1 MTRPSNPVAKQI
13 FTTLLLLGS
22 LAIPAACVARA
33 HPGAAGPLPDIVMDG
48 TNLYPKSMSS
58 GPDGTVYIGSM
69 KGIVFRARPGAAVA
83 TAWIKPTPA
92 NGILTL
98 LGVLVDAPTQT
109 LWLCSDPGALRSPP
123 VTGTASLMAF
133 DLRTGRQR
141 GTYPFP
147 APASICNDISVAPN
161 GDVYASDTPNG
172 RILRLAK
179 GAKGLTVFADDAR
192 LKGIDGLVFG
202 GNGVLYLN
210 NVSRNQLL
218 IIDIRPDG
226 SAGPITPMVLSQP
239 VAGPDGFRFIGDH
252 HFLLAEGN
260 AGRVDLVTISGIHAD
275 IQVLREG
282 LQSPPAVTLVGNTV
296 YALEG
301 KILYLISPA
310 LKGKD
315 PGPFKA
321 YAVPLP
327 LPGGRAAP

>member
-1 MTRPSNPVAKQI
+1 MPNLIAPFVASAL
-13 FTTLLLLGS
+13 TLM
-22 LAIPAACVARA
+22 ARTHAASA
-33 HPGAAGPLPDIVMDG
+33 PAGPLPDIVMEG
-48 TNLYPKSMSS
+48 TNLYPESMSS
-58 GPDGTVYIGSM
+58 APDGSVYIGSM
-69 KGIVFRARPGAAVA
+69 KGIVFRAKPGSNRAS
-83 TAWIKPTPA
+83 AWIKPTPR

-98 LGVLVDAPTQT
+98 LGVLVDAPSHT
-109 LWLCSDPGALRSPP
+109 LWLCSSPGALRSPP

-133 DLRTGRQR
+133 DLRTGRQS
-141 GTYPFP
+141 GNYPFP
-147 APASICNDISVAPN
+147 APASVCNDISVAPN

-172 RILRLAK
+172 RILRLAQGEK
-179 GAKGLTVFADDAR
+179 SLTVFAADTR

-202 GNGVLYLN
+202 SNGVLYVN

-218 IIDIRPDG
+218 IVDIHADG
-226 SAGPITPMVLSQP
+226 TSGPITQLLLSQA
-239 VAGPDGFRFIGDH
+239 VAGPDGFRSIGGNR
-252 HFLLAEGN
+252 FLLAEGN
-260 AGRVDLVTISGIHAD
+260 SGRIDLVTISGVHAD

-315 PGPFKA
+315 PGTFKA

-327 LPGGRAAP
+327 PL

>member
-1 MTRPSNPVAKQI
+1 MRQVIKTALV
-13 FTTLLLLGS
+13 LGA
-22 LAIPAACVARA
+22 LAASTAALARA
-33 HPGAAGPLPDIVMDG
+33 HPSAAGPLPDIVMDG
-48 TNLYPKSMSS
+48 TDLYPESMSS
-58 GPDGTVYIGSM
+58 GPDGSVYIGSM
-69 KGIVFRARPGAAVA
+69 KGILFRAKPGSDQA
-83 TAWIKPTPA
+83 TAWIKPSAA

-98 LGVLVDAPTQT
+98 LGVLVDAPTHT

-133 DLRTGRQR
+133 DLKTGRQR
-141 GTYPFP
+141 GNYPFP

-179 GAKGLTVFADDAR
+179 GDKALTVVAEDAR

-202 GNGVLYLN
+202 GNGVLYVN

-218 IIDIRPDG
+218 IVDLRPDG
-226 SAGPITPMVLSQP
+226 SAGPITQMLLSQP
-239 VAGPDGFRFIGDH
+239 VAGPDGFRCIGGNR
-252 HFLLAEGN
+252 FLLAEGN
-260 AGRVDLVTISGIHAD
+260 AGRVDLVTISGVHAN

-327 LPGGRAAP
+327 

>member
-1 MTRPSNPVAKQI
+1 MNRRLAKLIAAVAPCAL
-13 FTTLLLLGS
+13 TCLTL
-22 LAIPAACVARA
+22 AATAPR
-33 HPGAAGPLPDIVMDG
+33 PLPDIVMDG
-48 TNLYPKSMSS
+48 TNLYPESMSS
-58 GPDGTVYIGSM
+58 SPDGTVYIGSM
-69 KGIVFRARPGAAVA
+69 KGIVFRARPGSAKA
-83 TAWIKPTPA
+83 TAWIKPTAA

-98 LGVLVDAPTQT
+98 FGVLVDASTHT
-109 LWLCSDPGALRSPP
+109 LWLCSSPGALRSPP

-133 DLRTGRQR
+133 DLKTGRQR
-141 GTYPFP
+141 GHYPFP
-147 APASICNDISVAPN
+147 APASICNDISVAPT

-179 GAKGLTVFADDAR
+179 GDKSLTVFAEDPR

-218 IIDIRPDG
+218 LVDIRPDG
-226 SAGPITPMVLSQP
+226 SSGPIAQLALSQP
-239 VAGPDGFRFIGDH
+239 VAGPDGFRFIGGNR
-252 HFLLAEGN
+252 FLLAEGN
-260 AGRVDLVTISGIHAD
+260 AGRVDLVTISGVHAD

-282 LQSPPAVTLVGNTV
+282 LQSPPAVTLVGHTV

-301 KILYLISPA
+301 KILYLVSPA

-327 LPGGRAAP
+327 

>member
-1 MTRPSNPVAKQI
+1 MKNML
-13 FTTLLLLGS
+13 TTALILGA
-22 LAIPAACVARA
+22 LAAPAAGVAREA
-33 HPGAAGPLPDIVMDG
+33 HGAAGPLPDIVMDG
-48 TNLYPKSMSS
+48 TDLYPESMSS

-69 KGIVFRARPGAAVA
+69 KGIVFRAKPGSHQAR
-83 TAWIKPTPA
+83 AWIKPTAA

-98 LGVLVDAPTQT
+98 LGVLVDAPSHT

-133 DLRTGRQR
+133 DLRTGRRR
-141 GTYPFP
+141 GNYPFP

-179 GAKGLTVFADDAR
+179 GARALTVFAEDPR

-218 IIDIRPDG
+218 IIDIRADG

-239 VAGPDGFRFIGDH
+239 VAGPDGFRYIGANR
-252 HFLLAEGN
+252 FLLAEGN
-260 AGRVDLVTISGIHAD
+260 AGRVDLVTISGVQAN
-275 IQVLREG
+275 IQVLRAG
-282 LQSPPAVTLVGNTV
+282 LQSPPAVTLVGTTV

-301 KILYLISPA
+301 KILYLISPG

-327 LPGGRAAP
+327 QL

>member
-1 MTRPSNPVAKQI
+1 MKRLVITA
-13 FTTLLLLGS
+13 LALGS
-22 LAIPAACVARA
+22 LTLSCTTLARSHKSAAD
-33 HPGAAGPLPDIVMDG
+33 PLPDIVMDG
-48 TNLYPKSMSS
+48 TNLYPESMSS

-69 KGIVFRARPGAAVA
+69 KGILFRAKPGSDTA
-83 TAWIKPTPA
+83 TAWIKPTAA
-92 NGILTL
+92 NGLLTL
-98 LGVLVDAPTQT
+98 LGVLVDAPTHT

-133 DLRTGRQR
+133 DLKTGRQR
-141 GTYPFP
+141 GNYPFP

-179 GAKGLTVFADDAR
+179 GEKSLTVFADDAR

-226 SAGPITPMVLSQP
+226 SAGPITPLVLSQP
-239 VAGPDGFRFIGDH
+239 VAGPDGFRFIGGNR
-252 HFLLAEGN
+252 FLLAEGN
-260 AGRVDLVTISGIHAD
+260 AGRVDLVRINGIRAD

-301 KILYLISPA
+301 KILYLISPN

-327 LPGGRAAP
+327 QP

>member
-1 MTRPSNPVAKQI
+1 MKA
-13 FTTLLLLGS
+13 FAALLPALALA
-22 LAIPAACVARA
+22 AIPAVAAPAR
-33 HPGAAGPLPDIVMDG
+33 PLPDIVMDG
-48 TNLYPKSMSS
+48 SNLYPESMSS
-58 GPDGTVYIGSM
+58 SPDGTVYIGSM
-69 KGIVFRARPGAAVA
+69 KGIVFRAKPGADKA
-83 TAWIKPTPA
+83 TAWIKPTA
-92 NGILTL
+92 RNGILTL
-98 LGVLVDAPTQT
+98 LGVLVDAPTHT
-109 LWLCSDPGALRSPP
+109 LWLCSSPGALRTPP

-133 DLRTGRQR
+133 DLKSARQR
-141 GTYPFP
+141 GNYPFP
-147 APASICNDISVAPN
+147 APASVCNDISVAPN

-179 GAKGLTVFADDAR
+179 GAKSLTVFAEDAR

-218 IIDIRPDG
+218 IIDIHADG
-226 SAGPITPMVLSQP
+226 TAGPITQMLVSQP
-239 VAGPDGFRFIGDH
+239 VAGPDGFRFIGGNR
-252 HFLLAEGN
+252 FLLAEGN
-260 AGRVDLVTISGIHAD
+260 AGRIDLVTISGIRAD

-301 KILYLISPA
+301 KILYLINPA

-327 LPGGRAAP
+327 

>member
-1 MTRPSNPVAKQI
+1 MNPGLRKLLVAAVPCA
-13 FTTLLLLGS
+13 
-22 LAIPAACVARA
+22 LACLTPAA
-33 HPGAAGPLPDIVMDG
+33 AAPRPLPDIVMDG
-48 TNLYPKSMSS
+48 TNLYPESMSS
-58 GPDGTVYIGSM
+58 SPDGTVYIGSM
-69 KGIVFRARPGAAVA
+69 KGIVFRALPGSAKAR
-83 TAWIKPTPA
+83 AWIKPTPA

-98 LGVLVDAPTQT
+98 LGVLVDASTHT
-109 LWLCSDPGALRSPP
+109 LWLCSSPGALRSPP
-123 VTGTASLMAF
+123 VAGTASLMAF

-141 GTYPFP
+141 GHYPFP

-179 GAKGLTVFADDAR
+179 GDNSLTVFAEDAR

-218 IIDIRPDG
+218 LVDIRPDG
-226 SAGPITPMVLSQP
+226 SAGPITQLALSQP
-239 VAGPDGFRFIGDH
+239 VAGPDGFRFIGGNR
-252 HFLLAEGN
+252 FLLAEGN
-260 AGRVDLVTISGIHAD
+260 AGRVDLVTISGVHAD

-282 LQSPPAVTLVGNTV
+282 LQSPPAVTLVGHTV

-327 LPGGRAAP
+327 

>member
-1 MTRPSNPVAKQI
+1 
-13 FTTLLLLGS
+13 
-22 LAIPAACVARA
+22 
-33 HPGAAGPLPDIVMDG
+33 
-48 TNLYPKSMSS
+48 
-58 GPDGTVYIGSM
+58 
-69 KGIVFRARPGAAVA
+69 
-83 TAWIKPTPA
+83 
-92 NGILTL
+92 
-98 LGVLVDAPTQT
+98 
-109 LWLCSDPGALRSPP
+109 
-123 VTGTASLMAF
+123 MAF

-141 GTYPFP
+141 GNYPFP
-147 APASICNDISVAPN
+147 APASVCNDISVAPN

-179 GAKGLTVFADDAR
+179 GDKALTVFAADTR

-202 GNGVLYLN
+202 SNGVLYVN

-218 IIDIRPDG
+218 IVDIHADG
-226 SAGPITPMVLSQP
+226 TAGPITPLVLSQA
-239 VAGPDGFRFIGDH
+239 VAGPDGFRSIGGNR
-252 HFLLAEGN
+252 FLLAEGN
-260 AGRVDLVTISGIHAD
+260 SGRIDLVTISGVHAD
-275 IQVLREG
+275 IHVLREG

-327 LPGGRAAP
+327 QQ

>member
-1 MTRPSNPVAKQI
+1 MTSTR
-13 FTTLLLLGS
+13 LLVHLAGALVLGA
-22 LAIPAACVARA
+22 LAAPAAVARS
-33 HPGAAGPLPDIVMDG
+33 HPAAPPGPLPDIVMDG
-48 TNLYPKSMSS
+48 TDLYPESMSS
-58 GPDGTVYIGSM
+58 SPDGTVYIGSM
-69 KGIVFRARPGAAVA
+69 KGIVFRAQPGSDKAVP
-83 TAWIKPTPA
+83 WIRPTPA

-98 LGVLVDAPTQT
+98 LGVLVDAPTHT
-109 LWLCSDPGALRSPP
+109 LWLCSSPGALRSPP
-123 VTGTASLMAF
+123 VTGTASLMSF
-133 DLRTGRQR
+133 DLATGRQR
-141 GTYPFP
+141 GHYPFP
-147 APASICNDISVAPN
+147 APASVCNDISVAPN

-179 GAKGLTVFADDAR
+179 GAASLTVFNEDAR

-218 IIDIRPDG
+218 IQDIRPDG
-226 SAGPITPMVLSQP
+226 SAGPLTELVLSQP
-239 VAGPDGFRFIGDH
+239 VAGPDGFRFIGGNR
-252 HFLLAEGN
+252 FLLAEGN
-260 AGRVDLVTISGIHAD
+260 AGRIDLVTIRGVQAD
-275 IQVLREG
+275 IHVLREG
-282 LQSPPAVTLVGNTV
+282 LQSPPAVTLVGNTA

-327 LPGGRAAP
+327 

>member
-1 MTRPSNPVAKQI
+1 MTPIRLHTTLSVAALIPALALAAIPVA
-13 FTTLLLLGS
+13 
-22 LAIPAACVARA
+22 AAPAR
-33 HPGAAGPLPDIVMDG
+33 PLPDIVMDG
-48 TNLYPKSMSS
+48 SNLYPESMSS
-58 GPDGTVYIGSM
+58 SPDGTVYIGSM
-69 KGIVFRARPGAAVA
+69 KGIVFRAKPGADTA
-83 TAWIKPTPA
+83 TAWIKPTA
-92 NGILTL
+92 DNAILTL
-98 LGVLVDAPTQT
+98 LGVLVDAPTHT
-109 LWLCSDPGALRSPP
+109 LWLCSSPGALRSPP

-133 DLRTGRQR
+133 DLKTGRQR
-141 GTYPFP
+141 GNYPFP
-147 APASICNDISVAPN
+147 APASVCNDISVAPN

-179 GAKGLTVFADDAR
+179 GAKSLTVFAEDAR

-218 IIDIRPDG
+218 IIDIHADG
-226 SAGPITPMVLSQP
+226 TAGPITPLVLSQP
-239 VAGPDGFRFIGDH
+239 VAGPDGFRFIGGNR
-252 HFLLAEGN
+252 FLLAEGN
-260 AGRVDLVTISGIHAD
+260 AGRVDLVTISGIRAD

-301 KILYLISPA
+301 KILYLVSPA

-327 LPGGRAAP
+327 PP

>member
-1 MTRPSNPVAKQI
+1 MNRGLCKLIAAVMPFALTCL
-13 FTTLLLLGS
+13 T
-22 LAIPAACVARA
+22 PAA
-33 HPGAAGPLPDIVMDG
+33 AAPRPLPDIVMDG
-48 TNLYPKSMSS
+48 TNLYPESMSS
-58 GPDGTVYIGSM
+58 SPDGTVYIGSM
-69 KGIVFRARPGAAVA
+69 KGIVFRARPGSAKAA
-83 TAWIKPTPA
+83 AWIKPTAA

-98 LGVLVDAPTQT
+98 LGVLVDASAHT
-109 LWLCSDPGALRSPP
+109 LWLCSSPGALRSPP

-133 DLRTGRQR
+133 DLQTGRQR
-141 GTYPFP
+141 GHYAFP

-179 GAKGLTVFADDAR
+179 GGKSLTVFAEDAR

-218 IIDIRPDG
+218 LVDIRPDG
-226 SAGPITPMVLSQP
+226 SSGPITQLALSQP
-239 VAGPDGFRFIGDH
+239 VAGPDGFRFIGGNR
-252 HFLLAEGN
+252 FLLAEGN
-260 AGRVDLVTISGIHAD
+260 AGRVDLVAISGVHAD
-275 IQVLREG
+275 IQVLREE
-282 LQSPPAVTLVGNTV
+282 LQSPPAVTLVGHTV

-301 KILYLISPA
+301 KILYLLSPA

-327 LPGGRAAP
+327 

>member
-1 MTRPSNPVAKQI
+1 MKQI
-13 FTTLLLLGS
+13 VTLVLVLGA
-22 LAIPAACVARA
+22 LGACDAARA
-33 HPGAAGPLPDIVMDG
+33 QHKAPGPLPDIVMDG
-48 TNLYPKSMSS
+48 TNLYPESMSS
-58 GPDGTVYIGSM
+58 GTDGTVYIGSM
-69 KGIVFRARPGAAVA
+69 KGIVFRAKPGADKAM
-83 TAWIKPTPA
+83 AWIKPSPA

-98 LGVLVDAPTQT
+98 LGVLVDAPTHT
-109 LWLCSDPGALRSPP
+109 LWLCSDPGTLRSPP
-123 VTGTASLMAF
+123 VTGTAALLAF
-133 DLRTGRQR
+133 DLKTGRPR
-141 GTYPFP
+141 GHYPFP

-179 GAKGLTVFADDAR
+179 GATALTVFADDAR

-218 IIDIRPDG
+218 IMDIRPDG
-226 SAGPITPMVLSQP
+226 TAGPITELTLSQP
-239 VAGPDGFRFIGDH
+239 VAGPDGFRFIGGNR
-252 HFLLAEGN
+252 FILAEGN
-260 AGRVDLVTISGIHAD
+260 AGRVDLVTISGVHAT

-315 PGPFKA
+315 PGAFKA

-327 LPGGRAAP
+327 QP

>member
-1 MTRPSNPVAKQI
+1 MKQL
-13 FTTLLLLGS
+13 FTTVLLLGT
-22 LAIPAACVARA
+22 LTARA
-33 HPGAAGPLPDIVMDG
+33 AALPDIVMDG
-48 TNLYPKSMSS
+48 TDLYPESMSS
-58 GPDGTVYIGSM
+58 GADGTVYIGSM
-69 KGIVFRARPGAAVA
+69 KGIVFRAKPGSDKAL
-83 TAWIKPTPA
+83 AWIKPTAA

-98 LGVLVDAPTQT
+98 LGVLVDAPRHT

-123 VTGTASLMAF
+123 VTGTASLMQF
-133 DLRTGRQR
+133 DLKTGHQL
-141 GTYPFP
+141 GNYPFP

-172 RILRLAK
+172 RILRLTK
-179 GAKGLTVFADDAR
+179 GAKALTVFADDAR

-210 NVSRNQLL
+210 NVQRNQLL
-218 IIDIRPDG
+218 IIDIRSDG
-226 SAGPITPMVLSQP
+226 SAGPITPLELSQP
-239 VAGPDGFRFIGDH
+239 VAGPDGFRFIGGNR
-252 HFLLAEGN
+252 FLLAEGN
-260 AGRVDLVTISGIHAD
+260 AGRIDLVTISGVRAD
-275 IQVLREG
+275 IHVLREG
-282 LQSPPAVTLVGNTV
+282 LQSPPAVTLVGNTA

-327 LPGGRAAP
+327 

>member
-1 MTRPSNPVAKQI
+1 MIYTCSHMKHVLAALI
-13 FTTLLLLGS
+13 LGALL
-22 LAIPAACVARA
+22 PAAALARTA
-33 HPGAAGPLPDIVMDG
+33 HPSGPLPDILMDG
-48 TNLYPKSMSS
+48 VNLYPESMSS

-69 KGIVFRARPGAAVA
+69 KGIVFRARPGSGLAR
-83 TAWIKPTPA
+83 AWIKPTAA

-98 LGVLVDAPTQT
+98 LGVLVDAPRHT
-109 LWLCSDPGALRSPP
+109 LWLCSDPGALASPP

-133 DLRTGRQR
+133 DLRTGKQL
-141 GTYPFP
+141 GHYPFP

-179 GAKGLTVFADDAR
+179 GEKSLNVVAQDPR

-202 GNGVLYLN
+202 GNGVLYVN
-210 NVSRNQLL
+210 NVTSNQLL
-218 IIDIRPDG
+218 IVDLHPDG
-226 SAGPITPMVLSQP
+226 SVGPIIPMQLSRP
-239 VAGPDGFRFIGDH
+239 VAGPDGFRFIGGN

-260 AGRVDLVTISGIHAD
+260 AGRIDLVSISGVHAD
-275 IQVLREG
+275 IKVLREG
-282 LQSPPAVTLVGNTV
+282 LQSPPAVTRVGDTA

-301 KILYLISPA
+301 KITYLIRPE

-327 LPGGRAAP
+327 PL

>member
-1 MTRPSNPVAKQI
+1 MKNMLTAALI
-13 FTTLLLLGS
+13 LGA
-22 LAIPAACVARA
+22 LAAPAAGVAREA
-33 HPGAAGPLPDIVMDG
+33 HGAAGPLPDIVMDG
-48 TNLYPKSMSS
+48 TDLYPESMSS

-69 KGIVFRARPGAAVA
+69 KGIVFRAKPGSHQARV
-83 TAWIKPTPA
+83 WIKPTAA

-98 LGVLVDAPTQT
+98 LGVLVDAPSHT

-133 DLRTGRQR
+133 DLRTGRRR
-141 GTYPFP
+141 GNYPFP

-179 GAKGLTVFADDAR
+179 GARALTVFAEDPR

-218 IIDIRPDG
+218 IIDIRADG

-239 VAGPDGFRFIGDH
+239 VAGPDGFRYIGANR
-252 HFLLAEGN
+252 FLLAEGN
-260 AGRVDLVTISGIHAD
+260 AGRVDLVTISGVQAN
-275 IQVLREG
+275 IQVLRAG
-282 LQSPPAVTLVGNTV
+282 LQSPPAVTLVGTTV

-301 KILYLISPA
+301 KILYLISPG

-327 LPGGRAAP
+327 QL